1 MISANNISLSFGGRK
16 LFDDVNIRFSPGNCY
31 GLIGA
36 NGAGKSTF
44 VKILSGQLEPNTGNV
59 ELTPGERLSVLNQD
73 HYAFD
78 DYTALDTVIMGNSHL
93 HAIMK
98 AKDEIY
104 AKEDFTEED
113 GIKSAQLEA
122 DFAEMNGWEAESDAG
137 IMLSGMGVP
146 NELHQKKMSDL
157 NGSQKVKILLAQALF
172 GKPDVLL
179 LDEPTNHLDIQA
191 IKWLEEFLY
200 NFDNTVIVVSHD
212 RHFLNKVCT
221 HITDLDFG
229 KINTYSGNYDFWRK
243 SSELAQQLRSDNKKK
258 NEDKAKQLKEF
269 IQKFSANASK
279 SKQATSRKQQLER
292 LEIDDLPQSSRK
304 YPFVDFAQ
312 EREAG
317 KDILKVDGLTK
328 SIDGIKVLDNISFTL
343 NKNDKVALL
352 SDNDLAVTTLF
363 EILYGNMQPD
373 SGEVKWGVTISNS
386 YFPSDNASFFMDGKY
401 SIIDWLKQYSYDQ
414 SDNFVRGFL
423 GKMLF
428 SGEEA
433 KKKTDVLS
441 GGEKVRCMLSK
452 IMLERPNV
460 VTLDGPTSH
469 LDLESITAV
478 NEGLIRYKGTLMFA
492 SHDHEFIQTV
502 ADRIIDIGAD
512 GKLIEDKFTN
522 YDDYL
527 NEKLKL

>member
-1 MISANNISLSFGGRK
+1 
-16 LFDDVNIRFSPGNCY
+16 
-31 GLIGA
+31 
-36 NGAGKSTF
+36 
-44 VKILSGQLEPNTGNV
+44 
-59 ELTPGERLSVLNQD
+59 
-73 HYAFD
+73 
-78 DYTALDTVIMGNSHL
+78 
-93 HAIMK
+93 
-98 AKDEIY
+98 
-104 AKEDFTEED
+104 
-113 GIKSAQLEA
+113 
-122 DFAEMNGWEAESDAG
+122 
-137 IMLSGMGVP
+137 
-146 NELHQKKMSDL
+146 
-157 NGSQKVKILLAQALF
+157 
-172 GKPDVLL
+172 
-179 LDEPTNHLDIQA
+179 
-191 IKWLEEFLY
+191 
-200 NFDNTVIVVSHD
+200 
-212 RHFLNKVCT
+212 
-221 HITDLDFG
+221 
-229 KINTYSGNYDFWRK
+229 
-243 SSELAQQLRSDNKKK
+243 
-258 NEDKAKQLKEF
+258 
-269 IQKFSANASK
+269 
-279 SKQATSRKQQLER
+279 
-292 LEIDDLPQSSRK
+292 
-304 YPFVDFAQ
+304 
-312 EREAG
+312 
-317 KDILKVDGLTK
+317 
-328 SIDGIKVLDNISFTL
+328 
-343 NKNDKVALL
+343 
-352 SDNDLAVTTLF
+352 
-363 EILYGNMQPD
+363 
-373 SGEVKWGVTISNS
+373 VTISNS